1 MTSAEIRRKFL
12 EFFKARGHQEV
23 PSSPLVPTD
32 DPTLLFTNAG
42 MVQFKR
48 VFQGLERRPYTRAV
62 TCQKCV
68 RAGGKHN
75 DLEQVGH
82 TARHHTFFEMLGNF
96 SFGDYFK
103 QEAIAYA
110 WEWVTGNDWLG
121 IDPDRLYVTVHHTDD
136 DARQLWRKV
145 AGVSEK
151 RIYGLGDEDNFW
163 QMADTGPAGPNTEIY
178 VDLRGIGDWK
188 KGKTDLTQDEFMK
201 LQASGALLEIWN
213 LVFMQYD
220 LQKDGSRSP
229 LPAPSVDTG
238 AGLERVAAVMQDVPS
253 NYDTDL
259 FAPIIERA
267 VEVVGKKYDRGPG
280 GASYRVLADHARAVA
295 FLLADGVYP
304 SNEGRG
310 YVLRRILRRAVR
322 HAWLLG
328 RREPTLVQL
337 VHTVSGLMGH
347 VYPELVQKRSH
358 LESVTRAEE
367 ERFFD
372 TIEGGL
378 ERLEQLRGAKAI
390 SGAEAFKLYDTFGF
404 PIDLT
409 QLIAGERG
417 QTVDVAGFERELG
430 KQRTRSLEALE
441 RSKVTDAGKVA
452 VHVKRGGEWRTV
464 KPRAKQKWVGYD
476 TTQAETDVLR
486 FRQASDVVEVV
497 LQENPFYAE
506 SGGQVSDT
514 GRVKGEG
521 WTLDVEGVEK
531 VDGVS
536 AVVGHFADEFEP
548 TSVLAQVE
556 HRRRLELVREVAHDG
571 AHSVYFLHALH
582 VERPP
587 FSLHPSRVADLPA
600 RLGVERILLQ
610 HHLHHVARLPEAEHI
625 GLGLRGIV
633 ADPLLLGPGLHG
645 APLAAALHVD
655 RNLPR
660 VPSPAPLQRLER
672 AGALLAQLPL
682 EPGDVHRLT
691 ALAGDQLRQIDGKAE
706 RVVQLERLRAGD
718 GFRTPQLLEP
728 LEPALDRVEE
738 TLFFGARD
746 AFQVTALLDQLR
758 VHVSHQPAHR
768 VHQLHQRR
776 LAPAQQPGMAHRAS
790 QDAAQYVA
798 APLVRW
804 VHAVRQQER
813 HGTGVVR
820 EHPVGRASRSPI
832 VLLPHHL
839 HGTLDDRG
847 EEIGVVVRR
856 DMLHHRRQALEA
868 RAGVDGRRGK
878 RDAGCVRLL
887 IVLHENQVPDLEKL
901 ASLTQADEFVEAQ
914 VTLPASRI
922 PHPADIDQDLR
933 AGAARPG
940 LPHLPEV
947 VLVPEAVDAGVRDAG
962 KAGPEAARL
971 VVHLMHGDV
980 QPLGRD
986 AEPVL
991 PGHQLPGVLDSLFL
1005 EVVSER
1011 KVAEHL
1017 EEGVVSRG
1025 MAHLLEVVVFAARPH
1040 AFLAR
1045 HGPGVRPPLEPLK
1058 HALELHHP
1066 GVGEQERGIVRRD
1079 QGGAGHFLVPPGL
1092 EELQK
1097 LAADFSGGHGGNI
1110 LSPDEQ
1116 LKG

>member
-1 MTSAEIRRKFL
+1 MTSVEIRRKFL
-12 EFFKARGHQEV
+12 EFFKVRGHQEV
-23 PSSPLVPTD
+23 PSAPLVPAD

-121 IDPDRLYVTVHHTDD
+121 IDPDRLYVTGHDTDD

-145 AGVSEK
+145 AGVPER

-188 KGKTDLTQDEFMK
+188 KGKADLTQDEFMK
-201 LQASGALLEIWN
+201 LQTGGALLEIWN

-238 AGLERVAAVMQDVPS
+238 AGLERIAAVMQGVPS

-304 SNEGRG
+304 SNEGHG

-322 HAWLLG
+322 HAWLVG

-337 VHTVSGLMGH
+337 VHTVSGLLGS

-378 ERLEQLRGAKAI
+378 ERLEQLQGAKTI

-441 RSKVTDAGKVA
+441 RSKLGDAGKVA
-452 VHVKRGGEWRTV
+452 VHVKRGGEWRSV

-476 TTQAETDVLR
+476 TTRAETDVLR

-497 LQENPFYAE
+497 LQENPFYVE

-514 GRVKGEG
+514 GQVKGKG
-521 WTLDVEGVEK
+521 WTLDVEGGEK
-531 VDGVS
+531 VGGLG
-536 AVVGHFADEFEP
+536 AVVGQLADEFEP
-548 TSVLAQVE
+548 TSVLAQVDE
-556 HRRRLELVREVAHDG
+556 PRRR
-571 AHSVYFLHALH
+571 H
-582 VERPP
+582 VERNHTATH
-587 FSLHPSRVADLPA
+587 LVHAALRRV
-600 RLGVERILLQ
+600 
-610 HHLHHVARLPEAEHI
+610 
-625 GLGLRGIV
+625 
-633 ADPLLLGPGLHG
+633 LGPHVRQQGSVV
-645 APLAAALHVD
+645 AP
-655 RNLPR
+655 
-660 VPSPAPLQRLER
+660 
-672 AGALLAQLPL
+672 
-682 EPGDVHRLT
+682 
-691 ALAGDQLRQIDGKAE
+691 
-706 RVVQLERLRAGD
+706 ERLRFDFSHHGPVDDPTLA
-718 GFRTPQLLEP
+718 RI
-728 LEPALDRVEE
+728 EE
-738 TLFFGARD
+738 EVNRHIWANLP
-746 AFQVTALLDQLR
+746 VT
-758 VHVSHQPAHR
+758 
-768 VHQLHQRR
+768 
-776 LAPAQQPGMAHRAS
+776 
-790 QDAAQYVA
+790 
-798 APLVRW
+798 
-804 VHAVRQQER
+804 
-813 HGTGVVR
+813 TR
-820 EHPVGRASRSPI
+820 E
-832 VLLPHHL
+832 
-839 HGTLDDRG
+839 
-847 EEIGVVVRR
+847 
-856 DMLHHRRQALEA
+856 MKYKEA
-868 RAGVDGRRGK
+868 IA
-878 RDAGCVRLL
+878 
-887 IVLHENQVPDLEKL
+887 
-901 ASLTQADEFVEAQ
+901 
-914 VTLPASRI
+914 
-922 PHPADIDQDLR
+922 
-933 AGAARPG
+933 AGAMAFFTEKYGDIVR
-940 LPHLPEV
+940 V
-947 VLVPEAVDAGVRDAG
+947 V
-962 KAGPEAARL
+962 
-971 VVHLMHGDV
+971 DV
-980 QPLGRD
+980 
-986 AEPVL
+986 
-991 PGHQLPGVLDSLFL
+991 PGVSVELCGGTHVPTTGQIALFRFTP
-1005 EVVSER
+1005 ETGAA
-1011 KVAEHL
+1011 AE
-1017 EEGVVSRG
+1017 
-1025 MAHLLEVVVFAARPH
+1025 
-1040 AFLAR
+1040 
-1045 HGPGVRPPLEPLK
+1045 
-1058 HALELHHP
+1058 
-1066 GVGEQERGIVRRD
+1066 
-1079 QGGAGHFLVPPGL
+1079 
-1092 EELQK
+1092 
-1097 LAADFSGGHGGNI
+1097 
-1110 LSPDEQ
+1110 
-1116 LKG
+1116 